1 MMIINNNA
9 WPGQTCSTFP
19 LRRSLWEDRPTQK
32 VPLVRIP
39 ELRLSTFRRQALNK
53 ASIMEIW
60 ANNFA
65 EEVQYAMWWNSQRRW
80 QYESVTSSWW
90 AISLHWRFQIMSVEA
105 ILKLDCIRTT
115 LSPRGQTQCPSWPYW
130 PGWQVSETSIRSP
143 LSSMWSVSFWHG
155 FCLR

>member
-1 MMIINNNA
+1 MITINNNA
-9 WPGQTCSTFP
+9 WPGQTCWTFQ

-32 VPLVRIP
+32 APLVRIP

-65 EEVQYAMWWNSQRRW
+65 EEVQYAMRWNSQRRW

-90 AISLHWRFQIMSVEA
+90 AISLHWRFKIMSVEA

-115 LSPRGQTQCPSWPYW
+115 LSPRGHTQCPSWPNW
-130 PGWQVSETSIRSP
+130 PGLQVSETSSRSP